1 MKTSIMPGGGGKMF
15 DNDYSRIKILELAK
29 KIGDPEIK
37 LLHLASVDRINGKMI
52 KFQIDH
58 DQWRDIKTTEEVA
71 RRVDRIEEI
80 VNSDEDFEYYQM
92 LLLFRKAFLGVMK
105 LSIIN
110 PEISTEIVDQYVQRL
125 EDVQYKIDDRHN
137 IMMMRD

>member
-1 MKTSIMPGGGGKMF
+1 MLG
-15 DNDYSRIKILELAK
+15 DEYSRKKTMELAK
-29 KIGDPEIK
+29 KIGNPEIK
-37 LLHLASVDRINGKMI
+37 HLHLASVDRVNGKMI

-71 RRVDRIEEI
+71 RRVERIEEI
-80 VNSDEDFEYYQM
+80 VNSDEDVEYYQM
-92 LLLFRKAFLGVMK
+92 LLFFRRALMGVTK
-105 LSIIN
+105 LSIID

-125 EDVQYKIDDRHN
+125 EDAYHKIDDRYN